1 MSAFDFMWD
10 AAQSGQIADLEER
23 VEKLEEQNKILYEW
37 VQYFKLKL
45 EEKNHD

>member
-37 VQYFKLKL
+37 IQHFKLKI
-45 EEKNHD
+45 EGKEP